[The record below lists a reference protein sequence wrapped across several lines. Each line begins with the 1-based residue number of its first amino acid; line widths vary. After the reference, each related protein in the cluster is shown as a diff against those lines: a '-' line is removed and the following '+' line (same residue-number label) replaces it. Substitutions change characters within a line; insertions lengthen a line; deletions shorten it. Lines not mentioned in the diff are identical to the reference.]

1 MLQVEKHYWFTI
13 LLRCDVLLFCWC
25 RIQMAYWPHLT
36 RKLHSA
42 NKSSN
47 TVCRLTRT
55 PRPSD
60 CGVVLCPEERFTLNA
75 HNHVNLYF
83 HRLIQELQEKSDLF
97 LLDWGYLKP
106 ALLSQNLA
114 LFVLPTSHAEVLP
127 NHHWIDCLR
136 LDLQTPTISN
146 CFLVKHKSWTQGL
159 DSFAK

>member
-114 LFVLPTSHAEVLP
+114 IRVAYKPRGGAAQSSLDRLLETGSTNSNNLKLFPS
-127 NHHWIDCLR
+127 
-136 LDLQTPTISN
+136 
-146 CFLVKHKSWTQGL
+146 
-159 DSFAK
+159 